1 MLEDL
6 IQYKSWDVLVITP
19 LTNLSLATL
28 MQLLFPK
35 STTQTLSELKHQL
48 NWNNVILTCTL
59 IIYISTTLSEE
70 ERDFFFLKQ
79 PCPTGHTDC
88 ARRRKAEQEK
98 KKIMCTCMWVL
109 PGYVWRACHRQCV
122 VPIWG
127 WGSAQWSTAVPTN
140 CVPRCHHGT
149 MMVTV
154 IGDCVLHSS
163 LPPPSF
169 PSLAPVLHFYLASL
183 TAPGF

>member
-1 MLEDL
+1 
-6 IQYKSWDVLVITP
+6 
-19 LTNLSLATL
+19 

-70 ERDFFFLKQ
+70 ERDFFFFLKQ